1 MPGATYVTNG
11 GNAKKGNSNPK
22 TAQPGDSDSLR
33 IKEVASNRKAYHDYF
48 IDEKYEAGVVLTGT
62 EIKSVRDGRV
72 NLRDSFV
79 RIDKETNEAW
89 LWNTHIS
96 PYGHASAFFN
106 HNPTQARK
114 ILLHKREIL
123 KLAQKTQ
130 QKGLTIV
137 PLRMYLK
144 RGKAKVEI
152 GVGQGKKL
160 YDKRDAMNERD
171 AARDMQRA
179 MKAANNR

>member
-1 MPGATYVTNG
+1 MPGATYVTNA
-11 GNAKKGNSNPK
+11 GNTGKKGES
-22 TAQPGDSDSLR
+22 ARPGDSDNAKV
-33 IKEVASNRKAYHDYF
+33 KEVASNRKAYHDYF
-48 IDEKYEAGVVLTGT
+48 IDEKMEAGVVLSGT

-72 NLRDSFV
+72 NLRDSFIK
-79 RIDKETNEAW
+79 IDKGEAY

-96 PYGHASAFFN
+96 AYGQAGAYFN

-114 ILLHKREIL
+114 ILLHKKEIL
-123 KLAQKTQ
+123 RLMQKTQ

-152 GVGQGKKL
+152 GVARGKKT
-160 YDKRDAMNERD
+160 YDKRDALAERD
-171 AARDMQRA
+171 ANREIDRA
-179 MKAANNR
+179 VKNFNG

>member
-1 MPGATYVTNG
+1 MAGATYVTNAG
-11 GNAKKGNSNPK
+11 AAKKGADK
-22 TAQPGDSDSLR
+22 EAKPGSSDNNK
-33 IKEVASNRKAYHDYF
+33 IKEVAGNRKAYHDYF
-48 IDEKYEAGVVLTGT
+48 IDEKYEAGLVLSGT

-79 RIDKETNEAW
+79 KIERGQAW

-96 PYGHASAFFN
+96 PYGHAGAFFN

-114 ILLHKREIL
+114 ILLHKSEIL
-123 KLAQKTQ
+123 KLALKTQ

-144 RGKAKVEI
+144 RGKAKIEI
-152 GVGQGKKL
+152 GIARGKKN
-160 YDKRDAMNERD
+160 YDKRDAIAERD
-171 AARDMQRA
+171 ANRQIERA
-179 MKAANNR
+179 VRNIHDV